1 MKSLHQIFVSNPL
14 LSLVLT
20 GCILAFVPGTAW
32 SEMLSVQGDK
42 VNLRTNPDAKAQVK
56 WELGDGYPLEVVKR
70 EGDWVLAKD
79 FENDS
84 GWVTKSRLQKSQ
96 HVIVKANKNQE
107 KTINIRR
114 GPAAEESIV
123 GKAYYGVV
131 FTVQEKKGDWIRVR
145 HETGL
150 TGWVK
155 SDLLWGQ

>member
-1 MKSLHQIFVSNPL
+1 MKSPLQKFYSKSL

-20 GCILAFVPGTAW
+20 GYIFVVQGTAW

-42 VNLRTNPDAKAQVK
+42 VHLRANPDTKAKVK
-56 WELGDGYPLEVVKR
+56 WELGDGYPMEVIKR

-84 GWVTKSRLQKSQ
+84 GWILKSRLQKNQ

-107 KTINIRR
+107 MTINIRR
-114 GPAAEESIV
+114 GPTTDEPIV

-131 FTVQEKKGDWIRVR
+131 FTVQEKKGDWLRVR
-145 HETGL
+145 HESGL
-150 TGWVK
+150 TGWIK
-155 SDLLWGQ
+155 SDLVWGH